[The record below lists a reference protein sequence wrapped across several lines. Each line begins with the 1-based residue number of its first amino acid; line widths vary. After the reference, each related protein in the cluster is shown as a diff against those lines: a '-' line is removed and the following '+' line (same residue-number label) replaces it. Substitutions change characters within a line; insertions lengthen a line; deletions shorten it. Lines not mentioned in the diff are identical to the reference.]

1 MKILVIDDDDFVRM
15 LTRVS
20 LSKVGGMDVTEA
32 SSGAEGL
39 LAAAQDRPDVILLDV
54 MMPGMDGP
62 TTFVA
67 LQANAS
73 TAGIPVIFLT
83 AKAMP
88 AEQARLSELGAIA
101 VFTKPFD
108 PLALANDVRRVMDAP
123 RKTTDHA

>member
-32 SSGAEGL
+32 SSGPEGL
-39 LAAAQDRPDVILLDV
+39 VAAAQNRPDVILLDV

-62 TTFVA
+62 ATFNA
-67 LQANAS
+67 LQATTS

-88 AEQARLSELGAIA
+88 SEQARLSELGAIA

-108 PLALANDVRRVMDAP
+108 PLTLSTEVRRAVDAP
-123 RKTTDHA
+123 RKLPDPS